1 MPSYGE
7 GFLDYFQYALPAVVA
22 ANSGYEIYKHSK
34 EKKPN
39 KTAMIKNA
47 IIGSLAIGDIYGRMN
62 QLQHEVEQNI
72 IPPEQARAEG
82 RAILAEAGDQLGLLH
97 DVEMFEAA
105 PPPIDFGGP
114 LTTMPRQSPQT
125 TIARQSPLTT
135 IARQQS
141 TTTTPRQSPTTMALR
156 QSPIDLGIPPPPPGP
171 PPPGPPPP
179 PPDFFAQRMPPP
191 PPMMTT
197 TIQRQPSPPTLT
209 SEAPAARP
217 AAMADL
223 FRGITKGNQLK
234 SRATAIPDEEIVP
247 IRKKPMDMFDA
258 IRLIG
263 EENKAKSKSGLSIEE
278 QVKAAQELKKAELA
292 NKNVSFLSAALA
304 RRNRSQR
311 TPTPTSEDEN
321 PAAWAVAELTDE
333 EKARLRAVIQ
343 ADQDA
348 AQAERQGQLLIQ
360 AEEDARRASERGTKK
375 AGPKTLPKK
384 GRGMKGLKELIEEHA
399 RIVAELKPLTKEYK
413 IQKKELEKYRRKKY

>member
-1 MPSYGE
+1 
-7 GFLDYFQYALPAVVA
+7 
-22 ANSGYEIYKHSK
+22 
-34 EKKPN
+34 
-39 KTAMIKNA
+39 
-47 IIGSLAIGDIYGRMN
+47 
-62 QLQHEVEQNI
+62 
-72 IPPEQARAEG
+72 
-82 RAILAEAGDQLGLLH
+82 
-97 DVEMFEAA
+97 
-105 PPPIDFGGP
+105 
-114 LTTMPRQSPQT
+114 
-125 TIARQSPLTT
+125 
-135 IARQQS
+135 
-141 TTTTPRQSPTTMALR
+141 
-156 QSPIDLGIPPPPPGP
+156 
-171 PPPGPPPP
+171 
-179 PPDFFAQRMPPP
+179 
-191 PPMMTT
+191 
-197 TIQRQPSPPTLT
+197 
-209 SEAPAARP
+209 
-217 AAMADL
+217 MADL

-360 AEEDARRASERGTKK
+360 AEEDARRAERQGQLLIQAEEDARRASERGTKK